1 MRAVIVACALLLTVF
16 TTGAQAQNPDLSTKQ
31 KFVVALQNA
40 IRTDDKNWL
49 ADRMSYPVN
58 YFGKRKVV
66 IRNRAAFIG
75 NYSSFSFRSC
85 APQCWR
91 RDPAN
96 VFENWQGVMIGG
108 GNQNIWVTKVGDAD
122 SAPYQIITINDADP
136 PSGGK

>member
-1 MRAVIVACALLLTVF
+1 MRAVIVAWALLLTVF
-16 TTGAQAQNPDLSTKQ
+16 TTGAQAQNLDLSTKH
-31 KFVVALQNA
+31 KFVVALQIA

-75 NYSSFSFRSC
+75 NYSSFLSPKLRASVL
-85 APQCWR
+85 AQ
-91 RDPAN
+91 DPAN
-96 VFENWQGVMIGG
+96 VFENWRGVMIGG

-122 SAPYQIITINDADP
+122 NAPYQIITINDADP
-136 PSGGK
+136 PAGGK